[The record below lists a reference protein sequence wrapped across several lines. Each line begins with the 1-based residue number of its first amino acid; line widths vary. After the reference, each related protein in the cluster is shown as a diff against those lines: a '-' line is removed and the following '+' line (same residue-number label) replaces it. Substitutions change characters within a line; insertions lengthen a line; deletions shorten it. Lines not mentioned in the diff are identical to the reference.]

1 MPARYLTTT
10 YSLSVNGDSIDSYLP
25 YFGVAYRSKFPDDT
39 QSPLIFQGH
48 ATGFSISKY
57 KKDGRRITF
66 NVKNGDELLGYD
78 LIVFDN
84 GRASLN
90 VQSSDRE
97 GIDFSGNASLPASV
111 RK

>member
-1 MPARYLTTT
+1 M
-10 YSLSVNGDSIDSYLP
+10 
-25 YFGVAYRSKFPDDT
+25 

>member
-10 YSLSVNGDSIDSYLP
+10 YSLTVNGDSIDSYLP
-25 YFGVAYRSKFPDDT
+25 YFGVAYRSKFPDDM

-48 ATGFSISKY
+48 ATGFSISQY

-97 GIDFSGNASLPASV
+97 GIDFSGNVSMPASV